1 MARSHF
7 AAWNLRNIWD
17 GCLLV
22 AILSC
27 CDKFGAYI
35 SWGGVLVNTHFDSI
49 LLHSRIISVAM
60 NGFSTRVLEY
70 NPCSARVLFVTEIV
84 LGPIFQVKRFFGV
97 NFLDDPKSEKTKKK

>member
-1 MARSHF
+1 MQ
-7 AAWNLRNIWD
+7 LYYMYEYIWS
-17 GCLLV
+17 V
-22 AILSC
+22 
-27 CDKFGAYI
+27 Y
-35 SWGGVLVNTHFDSI
+35 VNSFDSI

-97 NFLDDPKSEKTKKK
+97 NFLDDPKSEKTKKSDLRFSMRQRQHILLRAKFRNLQKKN